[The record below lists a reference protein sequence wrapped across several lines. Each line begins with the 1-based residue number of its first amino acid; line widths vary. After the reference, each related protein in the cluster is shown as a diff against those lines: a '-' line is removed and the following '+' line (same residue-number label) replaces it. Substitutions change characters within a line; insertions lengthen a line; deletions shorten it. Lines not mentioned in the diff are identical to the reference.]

1 LAQENIGRIENQN
14 ITWLSIMRRLSED
27 QKMGWTMRRH
37 LILEQSNDWTLDIDD
52 RITTTK
58 HRDRWT

>member
-1 LAQENIGRIENQN
+1 
-14 ITWLSIMRRLSED
+14 MRRLSED